1 VTMQQEEFV
10 TQITKQNEDFSQ
22 WYTDVIKKADL
33 VDYAPVK
40 GFMVI
45 KPYGYAIW
53 ENMQRELDRMLRAS
67 GHRNAYFPLFI
78 PEHLLQKEA
87 EHVEGFA
94 PEVAWV
100 TAGGNEQLTERIAV
114 RPTSEAIVCSM
125 YSKWI
130 RSYRDLPI
138 LYNQWCNVVRWEKS
152 TRPFLRTSEFL
163 WQEGHT
169 AHATEEEGEEET
181 LKILEIYRDFA
192 ENVLAIPMLVGEK
205 SKKEKFAG
213 ALRTYS
219 MEALMLDGKALQAG
233 TSHNLGQHFAKVF
246 DIQYLDKDGQLKYV
260 WTTSWGVSTR
270 LIGGIIMVHGDDRG
284 LVLPPRIAPY
294 QVVIVPIA
302 QHKEGVLEKAREIYK
317 NLSTNFRV
325 ELDERDTYSVGW
337 KFNEWELKGVPV
349 RLEIGPRDIKNNQ
362 VVAVRR
368 DNGEKTPIS
377 IAELDIRIKDLL
389 DDIQKGIFNKAL
401 EFRDSNIRSAKTKE
415 ELISIMDNQLG
426 FVKAFWCESEE
437 CEAEIKART
446 GATTR
451 CIPFDQEETE
461 GNCVVCGRHAKR
473 FAYFAKAY

>member
-1 VTMQQEEFV
+1 MSRQEEEFV

-22 WYTDVIKKADL
+22 WYTDVIRKADL

-45 KPYGYAIW
+45 KPYGYALW
-53 ENMQRELDRMLRAS
+53 ENMQRALDDKLRAT
-67 GHRNAYFPLFI
+67 GHSNAYFPLFI
-78 PEHLLQKEA
+78 PESLLQKEA

-169 AHATEEEGEEET
+169 AHASEEEAEEEA
-181 LKILEIYRDFA
+181 LRILDIYKDFA
-192 ENVLAIPMLVGEK
+192 ENTLAIPVLTGQK
-205 SKKEKFAG
+205 SQKEKFAG
-213 ALRTYS
+213 ALRTYT

-260 WTTSWGVSTR
+260 WSTSWGVSTR

-284 LVLPPRIAPY
+284 LVLPPRVAPL

-302 QHKEGVLEKAREIYK
+302 QHKEGVLEKAAELQR
-317 NLSTNFRV
+317 NLSAKYRV
-325 ELDERDTYSVGW
+325 KLDDRDTYSVGW

-349 RLEIGPRDIKNNQ
+349 RLEIGPRDISSGQ

-368 DNGEKTPIS
+368 DTGEKIS
-377 IAELDIRIKDLL
+377 IAFEELEGRLSDLL
-389 DDIQKGIFNKAL
+389 EDIQLGIFNKAL
-401 EFRDSNIRSAKTKE
+401 RFRDSNIRTARSME
-415 ELISIMDNQLG
+415 EMASIMENQMS
-426 FVKAFWCESEE
+426 FVKAHWCESAE
-437 CEAEIKART
+437 CEAKVKEKT
-446 GATTR
+446 GATIR
-451 CIPFDQEETE
+451 CIPFEQENGSGE
-461 GNCVVCGRHAKR
+461 CMVCGGDAKR
-473 FAYFAKAY
+473 FVYFAKAY